1 MTKNIILCGVGGQG
15 TVLASRL
22 ISSAAMARDI
32 PVLSAETIG
41 MAQRGGSV
49 FSHVRMSTDEVL
61 YSPMIAKGEADL
73 IIAFEPGE
81 AVRQLPFLK
90 PDGRMVVSS
99 RPVMPV
105 TAALSDTGYRA
116 ETMLDYLSSHVARLT
131 VVDAERA
138 LKDVGSPKVLNLIL
152 LGAALRTGALG
163 LETADL
169 KEAIRRNKERH
180 RFHAHRQGRGSRRP
194 APQRKEN
201 QARHR
206 RALRLIAQKPGALK
220 KASPHNA
227 GRPSFSSLIHRL
239 LPPEQP
245 FVFIL
250 QVSVLPVFPAL
261 LPRRSPRSP
270 SPALPLPFPHG
281 TRRPRYCPPPGA

>member
-90 PDGRMVVSS
+90 SDGRMVVSS

-116 ETMLDYLSSHVARLT
+116 ETMLDYLSSRVSRLT

-138 LKDVGSPKVLNLIL
+138 LQDVGSSKVLNLIL
-152 LGAALRTGALG
+152 LGAALRCGALG
-163 LETADL
+163 LEAIDL
-169 KEAIRRNKERH
+169 KEAIRRNIKEK
-180 RFHAHRQGRGSRRP
+180 FHTL
-194 APQRKEN
+194 N
-201 QARHR
+201 F
-206 RALRLIAQKPGALK
+206 RALEYTPNPEPQ
-220 KASPHNA
+220 SP
-227 GRPSFSSLIHRL
+227 
-239 LPPEQP
+239 
-245 FVFIL
+245 
-250 QVSVLPVFPAL
+250 
-261 LPRRSPRSP
+261 
-270 SPALPLPFPHG
+270 
-281 TRRPRYCPPPGA
+281 